1 MEDNDGNQFFEI
13 YSTVCEMAVYTAAPG
28 ETYNWLNANIIVTDY
43 DGDDTTISGLES
55 SLTDCN
61 DYN

>member
-1 MEDNDGNQFFEI
+1 MVDNDGNQYFEI
-13 YSTVCEMAVYTAAPG
+13 YSTVCDMAVYTAASDESYSWESKRIRVTNGNG
-28 ETYNWLNANIIVTDY
+28 EDTYIV
-43 DGDDTTISGLES
+43 GLES

>member
-1 MEDNDGNQFFEI
+1 MDDDDGVQIFEI

-28 ETYNWLNANIIVTDY
+28 ETYNWLDENISVTNHN
-43 DGDDTTISGLES
+43 GDVTTINGLES
-55 SLTDCN
+55 SLADCN